1 MEIIV
6 FLSIVIAVLAVLT
19 SIVLVRRV
27 KKQIAEMTDA
37 LVDVKNGN
45 GNRRILSATNE
56 LTAPLGELAVL
67 KGIDFQADTGEVIVI
82 IGPSGMG
89 KSTFLRCINYIERPE
104 KGIIE
109 IDNVKVDAEK
119 CTEKEIKQ
127 LRLKTSMVFQ
137 NYNIFKNKTVIEN
150 VMLPMTSVQKIEK
163 EIAKEKALQYLDQVG
178 LLDKV
183 NEYPSRLSGGQQQ
196 RVGIARAMAVNPK
209 LILLDE
215 PTSSLD
221 PELVLGIL
229 DILRNLANEHKRTMI
244 IVTHEMSFAKE
255 IADRIIFMDDGRIIE
270 EGTPEK
276 IFSNPQNERT
286 KRFLERF
293 QTF

>member
-1 MEIIV
+1 MIKV
-6 FLSIVIAVLAVLT
+6 
-19 SIVLVRRV
+19 
-27 KKQIAEMTDA
+27 TD
-37 LVDVKNGN
+37 LHK
-45 GNRRILSATNE
+45 SF
-56 LTAPLGELAVL
+56 GELAVL

-163 EIAKEKALQYLDQVG
+163 EIAKEKALQYLDQLG

>member
-1 MEIIV
+1 MIKV
-6 FLSIVIAVLAVLT
+6 
-19 SIVLVRRV
+19 
-27 KKQIAEMTDA
+27 TD
-37 LVDVKNGN
+37 LHK
-45 GNRRILSATNE
+45 SF
-56 LTAPLGELAVL
+56 GELAVL

-119 CTEKEIKQ
+119 CTEKEMKQ

-178 LLDKV
+178 LLDKI

-196 RVGIARAMAVNPK
+196 RVGIARAMAVNPQ

-270 EGTPEK
+270 EGTPEE

>member
-1 MEIIV
+1 MIKV
-6 FLSIVIAVLAVLT
+6 
-19 SIVLVRRV
+19 
-27 KKQIAEMTDA
+27 TD
-37 LVDVKNGN
+37 LHKNF
-45 GNRRILSATNE
+45 
-56 LTAPLGELAVL
+56 GELAVL

-270 EGTPEK
+270 EGTPEE
-276 IFSNPQNERT
+276 IFLNPQNERT

>member
-1 MEIIV
+1 MIKV
-6 FLSIVIAVLAVLT
+6 
-19 SIVLVRRV
+19 
-27 KKQIAEMTDA
+27 TD
-37 LVDVKNGN
+37 LHK
-45 GNRRILSATNE
+45 SF
-56 LTAPLGELAVL
+56 GELAVL
-67 KGIDFQADTGEVIVI
+67 KGIDFQADTGEVIGI

-119 CTEKEIKQ
+119 CTEKEMKQ

-255 IADRIIFMDDGRIIE
+255 IADRIVFMDDGRIIE

>member
-1 MEIIV
+1 MIKV
-6 FLSIVIAVLAVLT
+6 
-19 SIVLVRRV
+19 
-27 KKQIAEMTDA
+27 TD
-37 LVDVKNGN
+37 LHK
-45 GNRRILSATNE
+45 SF
-56 LTAPLGELAVL
+56 GELAVL

-270 EGTPEK
+270 EGTPKK
-276 IFSNPQNERT
+276 IDGVKF
-286 KRFLERF
+286 FL
-293 QTF
+293 

>member
-1 MEIIV
+1 MIKV
-6 FLSIVIAVLAVLT
+6 
-19 SIVLVRRV
+19 
-27 KKQIAEMTDA
+27 TD
-37 LVDVKNGN
+37 LHK
-45 GNRRILSATNE
+45 SF
-56 LTAPLGELAVL
+56 GELAVL
-67 KGIDFQADTGEVIVI
+67 KGIDFQADTGEVIGI

-109 IDNVKVDAEK
+109 IDNVKIDAEK
-119 CTEKEIKQ
+119 CTEKEMKQ

>member
-1 MEIIV
+1 MIKV
-6 FLSIVIAVLAVLT
+6 
-19 SIVLVRRV
+19 
-27 KKQIAEMTDA
+27 TD
-37 LVDVKNGN
+37 LHK
-45 GNRRILSATNE
+45 SF
-56 LTAPLGELAVL
+56 GELAVL

-119 CTEKEIKQ
+119 CTEKEMKQ

-163 EIAKEKALQYLDQVG
+163 EMAKEKALQYLDQVG

>member
-1 MEIIV
+1 MIKV
-6 FLSIVIAVLAVLT
+6 
-19 SIVLVRRV
+19 
-27 KKQIAEMTDA
+27 TD
-37 LVDVKNGN
+37 LHK
-45 GNRRILSATNE
+45 SF
-56 LTAPLGELAVL
+56 GELAVL

-109 IDNVKVDAEK
+109 IDNVKIDAEK
-119 CTEKEIKQ
+119 CTEKEMKQ

-196 RVGIARAMAVNPK
+196 RVGIARAMAVNQK

>member
-1 MEIIV
+1 M
-6 FLSIVIAVLAVLT
+6 IA
-19 SIVLVRRV
+19 
-27 KKQIAEMTDA
+27 
-37 LVDVKNGN
+37 
-45 GNRRILSATNE
+45 
-56 LTAPLGELAVL
+56 
-67 KGIDFQADTGEVIVI
+67 I

-137 NYNIFKNKTVIEN
+137 NYNLFKNKTVLDN
-150 VMLPMTSVQKIEK
+150 VMLPMTSVQKLEK
-163 EIAKEKALQYLDQVG
+163 DEAKKNALQYIDQVG
-178 LLDKV
+178 LMDKI

-229 DILRNLANEHKRTMI
+229 EILKNLANEHKRTMI
-244 IVTHEMSFAKE
+244 IVTHEMRFARD
-255 IADRIIFMDDGRIIE
+255 IADRIVFIDDGKIIE
-270 EGTPEK
+270 EGTPEVL
-276 IFSNPQNERT
+276 FTNPQNERT
-286 KRFLERF
+286 KKFLERF
-293 QTF
+293 QDV

>member
-1 MEIIV
+1 MIKV
-6 FLSIVIAVLAVLT
+6 
-19 SIVLVRRV
+19 
-27 KKQIAEMTDA
+27 TD
-37 LVDVKNGN
+37 LHK
-45 GNRRILSATNE
+45 SF
-56 LTAPLGELAVL
+56 GELAVL

-221 PELVLGIL
+221 AELVLGIL

>member
-1 MEIIV
+1 MIKV
-6 FLSIVIAVLAVLT
+6 
-19 SIVLVRRV
+19 
-27 KKQIAEMTDA
+27 TD
-37 LVDVKNGN
+37 LHK
-45 GNRRILSATNE
+45 SF
-56 LTAPLGELAVL
+56 GELAVL

-104 KGIIE
+104 KGIIV

-178 LLDKV
+178 LLDKI

-196 RVGIARAMAVNPK
+196 RVGIARAMAVNPQ

-270 EGTPEK
+270 EGTPED

>member
-1 MEIIV
+1 MIKV
-6 FLSIVIAVLAVLT
+6 
-19 SIVLVRRV
+19 
-27 KKQIAEMTDA
+27 TD
-37 LVDVKNGN
+37 LHK
-45 GNRRILSATNE
+45 SF
-56 LTAPLGELAVL
+56 GELAVL
-67 KGIDFQADTGEVIVI
+67 KGIDFQAASGEVIVI
-82 IGPSGMG
+82 IGPSGFG
-89 KSTFLRCINYIERPE
+89 NSTYLRCINYIERPE

-119 CTEKEIKQ
+119 CTEKEMKQ

>member
-1 MEIIV
+1 MIKI
-6 FLSIVIAVLAVLT
+6 
-19 SIVLVRRV
+19 
-27 KKQIAEMTDA
+27 TD
-37 LVDVKNGN
+37 LHKSFGD
-45 GNRRILSATNE
+45 LH
-56 LTAPLGELAVL
+56 VL
-67 KGIDFQADTGEVIVI
+67 KGIDFQADTGEVIAI

-89 KSTFLRCINYIERPE
+89 KSTFLRCINFIERPE

-137 NYNIFKNKTVIEN
+137 NYNLFKNKTVLDN
-150 VMLPMTSVQKIEK
+150 VMLPMTSVQKLEK
-163 EIAKEKALQYLDQVG
+163 DGAKKNALQYIDQVG
-178 LLDKV
+178 LMDKI

-229 DILRNLANEHKRTMI
+229 EILKNLANEHKRTMI
-244 IVTHEMSFAKE
+244 IVTHEMRFARD
-255 IADRIIFMDDGRIIE
+255 IADRIVFIDDGKIIE
-270 EGTPEK
+270 EGTPEVL
-276 IFSNPQNERT
+276 FTDPQNERT
-286 KRFLERF
+286 KKFLERF
-293 QTF
+293 QNV

>member
-1 MEIIV
+1 MIKV
-6 FLSIVIAVLAVLT
+6 
-19 SIVLVRRV
+19 
-27 KKQIAEMTDA
+27 TD
-37 LVDVKNGN
+37 LHK
-45 GNRRILSATNE
+45 SF
-56 LTAPLGELAVL
+56 GELAVL

-119 CTEKEIKQ
+119 CTEKEMKQ

-196 RVGIARAMAVNPK
+196 RVGIARAMAVNPQ

-270 EGTPEK
+270 EGTPKK

>member
-1 MEIIV
+1 MIKV
-6 FLSIVIAVLAVLT
+6 
-19 SIVLVRRV
+19 
-27 KKQIAEMTDA
+27 TD
-37 LVDVKNGN
+37 LHK
-45 GNRRILSATNE
+45 SF
-56 LTAPLGELAVL
+56 GELAVL

-119 CTEKEIKQ
+119 CTEKEMKQ

-215 PTSSLD
+215 ATSSLD

>member
-1 MEIIV
+1 MIKV
-6 FLSIVIAVLAVLT
+6 
-19 SIVLVRRV
+19 
-27 KKQIAEMTDA
+27 
-37 LVDVKNGN
+37 
-45 GNRRILSATNE
+45 TN
-56 LTAPLGELAVL
+56 LHKSFGELAVL
-67 KGIDFQADTGEVIVI
+67 KGIDFQANTGEVIVI

-163 EIAKEKALQYLDQVG
+163 EIAKETALQYLDQVG
-178 LLDKV
+178 LLDKI

-270 EGTPEK
+270 EGTPEE

>member
-1 MEIIV
+1 MIKV
-6 FLSIVIAVLAVLT
+6 
-19 SIVLVRRV
+19 
-27 KKQIAEMTDA
+27 TD
-37 LVDVKNGN
+37 LHK
-45 GNRRILSATNE
+45 SF
-56 LTAPLGELAVL
+56 GELAVL

-150 VMLPMTSVQKIEK
+150 VMLTMTSVQKIEK
-163 EIAKEKALQYLDQVG
+163 EMAKEKALQYLDQVG

-244 IVTHEMSFAKE
+244 IVTHETSFAKE

>member
-1 MEIIV
+1 MIKV
-6 FLSIVIAVLAVLT
+6 
-19 SIVLVRRV
+19 
-27 KKQIAEMTDA
+27 TD
-37 LVDVKNGN
+37 LHK
-45 GNRRILSATNE
+45 SF
-56 LTAPLGELAVL
+56 GELAVL

-119 CTEKEIKQ
+119 CTEKEMKQ

>member
-1 MEIIV
+1 MIKV
-6 FLSIVIAVLAVLT
+6 
-19 SIVLVRRV
+19 
-27 KKQIAEMTDA
+27 TD
-37 LVDVKNGN
+37 LHK
-45 GNRRILSATNE
+45 SF
-56 LTAPLGELAVL
+56 GELAVL

-196 RVGIARAMAVNPK
+196 RVGIARAMTVNPK

-255 IADRIIFMDDGRIIE
+255 IADRIVFMDDGRIIE
-270 EGTPEK
+270 EGTPEE

>member
-1 MEIIV
+1 MIKV
-6 FLSIVIAVLAVLT
+6 
-19 SIVLVRRV
+19 
-27 KKQIAEMTDA
+27 TD
-37 LVDVKNGN
+37 LHK
-45 GNRRILSATNE
+45 SF
-56 LTAPLGELAVL
+56 GELAVL

-270 EGTPEK
+270 EGTPER

>member
-1 MEIIV
+1 MIKV
-6 FLSIVIAVLAVLT
+6 
-19 SIVLVRRV
+19 
-27 KKQIAEMTDA
+27 TD
-37 LVDVKNGN
+37 LHK
-45 GNRRILSATNE
+45 SF
-56 LTAPLGELAVL
+56 GELAVL

-150 VMLPMTSVQKIEK
+150 VMLPMTSVQKIEN

>member
-1 MEIIV
+1 MIKV
-6 FLSIVIAVLAVLT
+6 
-19 SIVLVRRV
+19 
-27 KKQIAEMTDA
+27 TD
-37 LVDVKNGN
+37 LHK
-45 GNRRILSATNE
+45 SF
-56 LTAPLGELAVL
+56 GELAVL

-163 EIAKEKALQYLDQVG
+163 EIAKEKALQYLAQVG

>member
-1 MEIIV
+1 MIKV
-6 FLSIVIAVLAVLT
+6 
-19 SIVLVRRV
+19 
-27 KKQIAEMTDA
+27 TD
-37 LVDVKNGN
+37 LHK
-45 GNRRILSATNE
+45 SF
-56 LTAPLGELAVL
+56 GELAVL

-270 EGTPEK
+270 EETPEE

>member
-1 MEIIV
+1 MIKV
-6 FLSIVIAVLAVLT
+6 
-19 SIVLVRRV
+19 
-27 KKQIAEMTDA
+27 TD
-37 LVDVKNGN
+37 LHK
-45 GNRRILSATNE
+45 SF
-56 LTAPLGELAVL
+56 GELAVL

-255 IADRIIFMDDGRIIE
+255 IADRIVFMDDGRIIE

>member
-1 MEIIV
+1 MIKV
-6 FLSIVIAVLAVLT
+6 MDLHKSF
-19 SIVLVRRV
+19 
-27 KKQIAEMTDA
+27 
-37 LVDVKNGN
+37 
-45 GNRRILSATNE
+45 
-56 LTAPLGELAVL
+56 GELAVL

-119 CTEKEIKQ
+119 CTEKEMKQ

>member
-1 MEIIV
+1 MIKV
-6 FLSIVIAVLAVLT
+6 
-19 SIVLVRRV
+19 
-27 KKQIAEMTDA
+27 TD
-37 LVDVKNGN
+37 LHK
-45 GNRRILSATNE
+45 SF
-56 LTAPLGELAVL
+56 GELAVL

-255 IADRIIFMDDGRIIE
+255 IADRFVFMDDGRIIE

>member
-1 MEIIV
+1 MIKI
-6 FLSIVIAVLAVLT
+6 
-19 SIVLVRRV
+19 
-27 KKQIAEMTDA
+27 TD
-37 LVDVKNGN
+37 LHKSFGN
-45 GNRRILSATNE
+45 LH
-56 LTAPLGELAVL
+56 VL
-67 KGIDFQADTGEVIVI
+67 KGIDFQADTGEVIAI

-137 NYNIFKNKTVIEN
+137 NYNLFKNKTVLEN
-150 VMLPMTSVQKIEK
+150 VMLPMTSVQKLEK
-163 EIAKEKALQYLDQVG
+163 DEAKKNALQYIDQVG
-178 LLDKV
+178 LMDKI

-221 PELVLGIL
+221 SELVLGIL
-229 DILRNLANEHKRTMI
+229 EILKNLANEHKRTMI
-244 IVTHEMSFAKE
+244 IVTHEMRFARD
-255 IADRIIFMDDGRIIE
+255 IADRIVFIDDGKIIE
-270 EGTPEK
+270 EGTPEVL
-276 IFSNPQNERT
+276 FTNPQNERT
-286 KRFLERF
+286 KKFLERF
-293 QTF
+293 QDV

>member
-1 MEIIV
+1 MCIRDRIKV
-6 FLSIVIAVLAVLT
+6 
-19 SIVLVRRV
+19 
-27 KKQIAEMTDA
+27 TD
-37 LVDVKNGN
+37 LHK
-45 GNRRILSATNE
+45 SF
-56 LTAPLGELAVL
+56 GELAVL

-255 IADRIIFMDDGRIIE
+255 IADRVIFMDDGRIIE

>member
-1 MEIIV
+1 MIKV
-6 FLSIVIAVLAVLT
+6 
-19 SIVLVRRV
+19 
-27 KKQIAEMTDA
+27 
-37 LVDVKNGN
+37 
-45 GNRRILSATNE
+45 TN
-56 LTAPLGELAVL
+56 LHKSFGELAVL

-229 DILRNLANEHKRTMI
+229 DILKNLANEHKRTMI

-286 KRFLERF
+286 KRYLERF

>member
-1 MEIIV
+1 MIKV
-6 FLSIVIAVLAVLT
+6 
-19 SIVLVRRV
+19 
-27 KKQIAEMTDA
+27 TD
-37 LVDVKNGN
+37 LHKNF
-45 GNRRILSATNE
+45 
-56 LTAPLGELAVL
+56 GELAVL

-163 EIAKEKALQYLDQVG
+163 EIAKEKALQYLEQVG

-244 IVTHEMSFAKE
+244 IVTHEMSFAK
-255 IADRIIFMDDGRIIE
+255 
-270 EGTPEK
+270 
-276 IFSNPQNERT
+276 
-286 KRFLERF
+286 
-293 QTF
+293 

>member
-1 MEIIV
+1 MIKV
-6 FLSIVIAVLAVLT
+6 
-19 SIVLVRRV
+19 
-27 KKQIAEMTDA
+27 TD
-37 LVDVKNGN
+37 LHK
-45 GNRRILSATNE
+45 SF
-56 LTAPLGELAVL
+56 GELAVL

-109 IDNVKVDAEK
+109 IDNVKIDAEK
-119 CTEKEIKQ
+119 CTEKEMKQ

-196 RVGIARAMAVNPK
+196 RVGIARAMAVNQK

-244 IVTHEMSFAKE
+244 IVTNEMSFAKE

>member
-1 MEIIV
+1 MIKV
-6 FLSIVIAVLAVLT
+6 
-19 SIVLVRRV
+19 
-27 KKQIAEMTDA
+27 TD
-37 LVDVKNGN
+37 LHK
-45 GNRRILSATNE
+45 SF
-56 LTAPLGELAVL
+56 GELAVL

-196 RVGIARAMAVNPK
+196 RVGIARAMAVNPQ

>member
-1 MEIIV
+1 MIKV
-6 FLSIVIAVLAVLT
+6 
-19 SIVLVRRV
+19 
-27 KKQIAEMTDA
+27 TD
-37 LVDVKNGN
+37 LHK
-45 GNRRILSATNE
+45 SF
-56 LTAPLGELAVL
+56 GELAVL
-67 KGIDFQADTGEVIVI
+67 KGIDFQADTGEVIGI

-109 IDNVKVDAEK
+109 IDNVKVDDEK
-119 CTEKEIKQ
+119 CTEKEMKQ

-163 EIAKEKALQYLDQVG
+163 EMAKEKALQYLDQVG

>member
-1 MEIIV
+1 MIKV
-6 FLSIVIAVLAVLT
+6 
-19 SIVLVRRV
+19 
-27 KKQIAEMTDA
+27 TD
-37 LVDVKNGN
+37 LHK
-45 GNRRILSATNE
+45 SF
-56 LTAPLGELAVL
+56 GELAVL

-244 IVTHEMSFAKE
+244 IVTHEMSCAKE

-270 EGTPEK
+270 EGTPEE